1 MSTIKTN
8 AILDA
13 SGGNT
18 TTING
23 TTPTAYNTMGKNLI
37 INGAMQIAQRGTQS
51 TGITT
56 TGFRTVDRFRTSLSS
71 LGTWTEDQSTDAPSG
86 FSNSFKL
93 TCTTADASPAAGD
106 VAYIRYMFEGFE
118 LQNLAYGT
126 SSAKPMTLSFWVKS
140 NKTGSASVQL
150 LQNDNSS
157 KNISPSYA
165 INSANTWEYK
175 TISIPADTAGNIDN
189 DNGPAVSLIWWLNSG
204 STYSSGSTQTSW
216 STYSAADSNAANLG
230 VGGATSD
237 YIAITGVQ
245 LEVGSVATE
254 FERRPYGTE
263 LQLCQRYYQRYGY
276 PDSFINT
283 SQVVWVD
290 ATTFGYFITFDTDDG
305 LMTHPLPVRMRATP
319 SASITESYISLN
331 NQTQS
336 FTSGNTLQLNSS
348 TVTHASFHIDTND
361 GITTPMFAVSF
372 SNANGYYD
380 LSAEL

>member
-1 MSTIKTN
+1 MSTLAVD
-8 AILDA
+8 AIVD
-13 SGGNT
+13 SSNGNT
-18 TTING
+18 ATING
-23 TTPTAYNTMGKNLI
+23 ATPTAYNTMGKNLI

-204 STYSSGSTQTSW
+204 ATYSSGSTQTSW

-263 LQLCQRYYQRYGY
+263 LALCYRYYNVTKTQTGYYNAINIGSYSYGMSY
-276 PDSFINT
+276 VNF
-283 SQVVWVD
+283 
-290 ATTFGYFITFDTDDG
+290 
-305 LMTHPLPVRMRATP
+305 PVEMRASPTVTNI
-319 SASITESYISLN
+319 SFNNAGTGTYYGNTGDVNSKGYYSEFRTASGGIWG
-331 NQTQS
+331 QGTQS
-336 FTSGNTLQLNSS
+336 
-348 TVTHASFHIDTND
+348 A
-361 GITTPMFAVSF
+361 
-372 SNANGYYD
+372 
-380 LSAEL
+380 SAEL

>member
-23 TTPTAYNTMGKNLI
+23 TTPTAYNTMGKNLV

-56 TGFRTVDRFRTSLSS
+56 TGFRTVDHFRTSLSS

-106 VAYIRYMFEGFE
+106 VAYIRYMFEGLE

-126 SSAKPMTLSFWVKS
+126 SSAKSMTLSFWVKS

-157 KNISPSYA
+157 KNISPSYT
-165 INSANTWEYK
+165 ISSADTWEYK

-216 STYSAADSNAANLG
+216 STYSAADSNPANLG

-263 LQLCQRYYQRYGY
+263 LALCQRYFQK
-276 PDSFINT
+276 
-283 SQVVWVD
+283 
-290 ATTFGYFITFDTDDG
+290 
-305 LMTHPLPVRMRATP
+305 
-319 SASITESYISLN
+319 SY
-331 NQTQS
+331 NQTETAGTNTQVGVIRFQGATDS
-336 FTSGNTLQLNSS
+336 SNNLVGTIYFKVNMRTTPTMVYYAQGGTSGVWNARTAAVNTTYTMTTLSAGECNTQ
-348 TVTHASFHIDTND
+348 AFATNL
-361 GITTPMFAVSF
+361 GTAFYPGFTYGHYTA
-372 SNANGYYD
+372 
-380 LSAEL
+380 SAEL